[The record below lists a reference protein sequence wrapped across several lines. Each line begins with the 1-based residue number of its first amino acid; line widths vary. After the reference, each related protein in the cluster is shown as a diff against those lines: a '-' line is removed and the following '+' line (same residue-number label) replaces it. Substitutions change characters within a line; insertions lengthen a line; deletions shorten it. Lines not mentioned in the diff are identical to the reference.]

1 MSGLAPKDPR
11 VQAYLEEVR
20 RRNRLRMSKCYICG
34 GEAKWIIAK
43 KHEIHPVC
51 KEHADNE

>member
-20 RRNRLRMSKCYICG
+20 KRNRLRMSKCYICG
-34 GEAKWIIAK
+34 AEAKWIIAK

-51 KEHADNE
+51 KEHTEE

>member
-1 MSGLAPKDPR
+1 MSGLIPKDPR
-11 VQAYLEEVR
+11 MLAYLEEVR
-20 RRNRLRMSKCYICG
+20 KRNRLRMSKCYICG
-34 GEAKWIIAK
+34 AEAKWIIAK

>member
-1 MSGLAPKDPR
+1 MSGSISKDPR
-11 VQAYLEEVR
+11 MQAYLEEVR

-34 GEAKWIIAK
+34 AEAKWIIAK

-51 KEHADNE
+51 KEHTEE

>member
-1 MSGLAPKDPR
+1 MSGLIPKDPR
-11 VQAYLEEVR
+11 MLAYLEEVR

-34 GEAKWIIAK
+34 AEAKWIIAK

>member
-1 MSGLAPKDPR
+1 MSGLSPKDPR

-20 RRNRLRMSKCYICG
+20 KRNRLRMSKCYICG
-34 GEAKWIIAK
+34 AEAKWIIAK

-51 KEHADNE
+51 KEHTEE